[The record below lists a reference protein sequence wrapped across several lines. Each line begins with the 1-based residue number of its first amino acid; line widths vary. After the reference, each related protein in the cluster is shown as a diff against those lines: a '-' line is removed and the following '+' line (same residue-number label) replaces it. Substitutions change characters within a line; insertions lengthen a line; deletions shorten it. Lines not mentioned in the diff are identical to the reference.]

1 MIKKLLKTFPC
12 FKGVFPCDQLPYDA
26 NLPINIIANTDPAN
40 LPGEHWICI
49 SIKKNGRGQYFD
61 SFGLPP
67 LKEEFFNFL
76 ERKCTKGWSYN
87 KVALQ
92 NLNSQTCGHYC
103 VLYVIFKCQDL
114 SYKNFISKFNSN
126 TLEND
131 KRMLAI
137 FKNFSLAKKIP
148 SSAHQIF

>member
-1 MIKKLLKTFPC
+1 MDTLMIKKLLKTFPC

-67 LKEEFFNFL
+67 LKEELFYSSDKIKKMLNELLEGEYIEEVKFL
-76 ERKCTKGWSYN
+76 
-87 KVALQ
+87 
-92 NLNSQTCGHYC
+92 
-103 VLYVIFKCQDL
+103 
-114 SYKNFISKFNSN
+114 
-126 TLEND
+126 
-131 KRMLAI
+131 
-137 FKNFSLAKKIP
+137 
-148 SSAHQIF
+148 